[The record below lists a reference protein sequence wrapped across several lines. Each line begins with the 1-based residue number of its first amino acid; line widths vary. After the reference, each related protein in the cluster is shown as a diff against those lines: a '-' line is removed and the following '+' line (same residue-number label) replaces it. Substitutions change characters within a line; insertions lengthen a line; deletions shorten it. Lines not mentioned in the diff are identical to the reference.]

1 MSVLER
7 LSLHDFHVLCVGP
20 TGTGKT
26 LSVLDKLMSG
36 MPDKYQP
43 VKVGFSAQTSAN
55 QTQDMLDAKLD
66 KRRKGIYG
74 PPAGKKYVVFVDDVN
89 MPLREAYGAQ
99 PPIEILR
106 FWLGHGGWWDRK
118 LIEWHKIIDMS
129 MVGAMGPP
137 GGGRQIVTNR
147 FLRYFSFLS
156 FPELSDASMT
166 QIFQLILDTFT
177 QAYLNPEIHACPK
190 PMIAAT
196 LEIYNT
202 LLKELLPTPAKSHYT
217 FNLRDIASVCQG
229 LLQANPRTCLEPAD
243 FIRLWIH
250 ENVRVYRDRLVNDD
264 DRSWFD
270 NQMHA
275 LIPKYFVGPT
285 FAKADKNGNGALD
298 WEEVVTVPL
307 THLVYGDFMDPQA
320 DPKLYTEITDI
331 PQMVKVVEE
340 YLDDFNA
347 TNTKKMPL
355 VMFVDAVGHVA
366 RISRVIRQPMGNCL
380 LLGVGGSGRQSV
392 SRLAASMSGYDCF
405 QIEITK
411 TYGAVEWKDDLKK
424 LLLGAGEKGEPK
436 MFLFTDT
443 QIVKVPRSTAPRPP
457 RTRGARTLPTPLRR
471 STMTIA
477 LLPLRTFT
485 GGHSN

>member
-1 MSVLER
+1 
-7 LSLHDFHVLCVGP
+7 
-20 TGTGKT
+20 
-26 LSVLDKLMSG
+26 
-36 MPDKYQP
+36 
-43 VKVGFSAQTSAN
+43 
-55 QTQDMLDAKLD
+55 MLDAKLD

-177 QAYLNPEIHACPK
+177 QAYLNPEIHPCPK

-443 QIVKVPRSTAPRPP
+443 QIVKVRRSTAPPASP
-457 RTRGARTLPTPLRR
+457 TARTRARAHCPHLCDARR
-471 STMTIA
+471 
-477 LLPLRTFT
+477 
-485 GGHSN
+485 